1 MMHWPSSDNWRPG
14 QHQTAKGAP
23 VFLDITTMI
32 CRGAIRYTPT
42 GIARVEVAY
51 AQELLRRYP
60 DQIHFVVA
68 LHRMVQVIPTHVVA
82 AFLKSLQ
89 AMWRDN
95 DPVER
100 QAIARLVGFLNA
112 PQSLFGSTEI
122 EVTESNPA
130 FLSAAMMIRAM
141 LQTIRP
147 RNLSRFSNA
156 QTPSIYIH
164 VSGSIIPTPWIQNW
178 LKRSPSVKGLF
189 LLHDLIPLTHPEYV
203 TRKAF
208 KRHKQYIQR
217 LAEAAD
223 VIVTNSADTANIF
236 RRISA
241 EMDIPT
247 PQLFAA
253 PLGPSL
259 VPMAQPPRWENAAPY
274 FVYVSTI
281 EPRKNHI
288 MLLRVWEQLLKKYGS
303 SAPKLV
309 LVGRRGWQI
318 EGTTSIID
326 NNKNLKAHVLECND
340 LGDRALATLILN
352 ARATLMPSHAEGFG
366 LPVAESLHLKTP
378 VICSDLTVFREIAG
392 NVPEYADPTSGGE
405 WARIIT
411 DYARFDSTLRKAQMQ
426 RLSSYKPPTWHDHF
440 EKVSRVLEM
449 LSVAEAAE
457 TITKQHEANERLRSI
472 GSVAKTEG

>member
-1 MMHWPSSDNWRPG
+1 MEFKVVGGGGGGNTPKSKS
-14 QHQTAKGAP
+14 AP
-23 VFLDITTMI
+23 IFLDITTMV
-32 CRGAIRYTPT
+32 CRGAIRCTPT

-60 DQIHFVVA
+60 DRIHFVVA

-82 AFLKSLQ
+82 AFLKAIQ

-100 QAIARLVGFLNA
+100 QAISRLAGFLNA
-112 PQSLFGSTEI
+112 PRSLFGSTE
-122 EVTESNPA
+122 VQKTETNPA
-130 FLSAAMMIRAM
+130 FLSAAMMMRAV

-178 LKRSPSVKGLF
+178 LKRSLSVKGLF

-247 PQLFAA
+247 PELLAA

-259 VPMAQPPRWENAAPY
+259 VPMPQPPRWENASPY

-303 SAPKLV
+303 NAPKLI

-318 EGTTSIID
+318 ESTTNIID
-326 NNKNLKAHVLECND
+326 NGTNLKGHVLECND

-366 LPVAESLHLKTP
+366 LPVAESLNLKTP

-392 NVPEYADPTSGGE
+392 YVPDYANPSSGGE

-411 DYARFDSTLRKAQMQ
+411 DYARFDSTLRSAQMQ
-426 RLSSYKPPTWHDHF
+426 RLNGYKPPTWHDHF

-449 LSVAEAAE
+449 LGVVEATGAAPTKHDE
-457 TITKQHEANERLRSI
+457 TNERIRSI
-472 GSVAKTEG
+472 GSVTKTEC